1 MSFFDS
7 FVSCTAAGSGSQNWF
22 STFSPD
28 EKITCR
34 VYYKLSRS
42 TKECALLYSN
52 LLDSTYSDGSHSHA
66 NFVPGSWTIHLVRAG
81 LVRCC
86 GMDESAEPDV
96 FVPVT
101 FDRQGVKQVHPGEIF
116 CSDPFPFRADKGEY
130 MCVEMTFSGK
140 RVPCHTES
148 LLPAFRL
155 VNGAW
160 THSTEI
166 PFPSMV
172 GAKRTGETRLGFI
185 GDSITQGIGT
195 PDNSYTHVAARV
207 QEALGENCAVWNLG
221 LGFGRAHDA
230 ALDGGWL
237 YKARQNDAICVC
249 YGVNDLFQLGDAELL
264 KRDLTYIVRTL
275 KQSGLKVLI
284 QTVPPFDYAPEFRE
298 RWLSVN
304 EYIRNELSKEADALF
319 DNVPVLSRSENEPWR
334 TRYGSHP
341 NAEGNAAWAE
351 AILPAIKKL
360 LAAGV

>member
-1 MSFFDS
+1 MKFFDS

-22 STFSPD
+22 SAGGPD

-34 VYYKLSRS
+34 VYYKLSRG

-52 LLDSTYSDGSHSHA
+52 LIDSTYSDGSHSHA
-66 NFVPGSWTIHLVRAG
+66 NFVPGSWTVHALRAG
-81 LVRCC
+81 RVPSC
-86 GMDESAEPDV
+86 GTEKSAEPDM

-101 FDRQGVKQVHPGEIF
+101 FDGQGGKQVNPGELF
-116 CSDPFPFRADKGEY
+116 CSDPFPFPADKGEY
-130 MCVEMTFSGK
+130 MCVEMTFSG
-140 RVPCHTES
+140 RYVPCHTES
-148 LLPAFRL
+148 LLPAFRPE
-155 VNGAW
+155 NGRW
-160 THSTEI
+160 TRSTEI

-172 GAKRTGETRLGFI
+172 GTGRANETRVGFI

-195 PDNSYTHVAARV
+195 PDNSYTHVAAHV

-237 YKARQNDAICVC
+237 YKARQNDVMCVC
-249 YGVNDLFQLGDAELL
+249 YGVNDLFQLGDTELL

-284 QTVPPFDYAPEFRE
+284 QTVPPFDYAPEFRD

-304 EYIRNELSKEADALF
+304 EYIKNELVKQADAMF
-319 DNVPVLSRSENEPWR
+319 DNVPVLSRSENEPWLS
-334 TRYGSHP
+334 RYGSHP

-351 AILPAIKKL
+351 KLLPTLKKL
-360 LAAGV
+360 L

>member
-1 MSFFDS
+1 MKFFDS

-22 STFSPD
+22 GTDDP
-28 EKITCR
+28 EKRIACR
-34 VYYKLSRS
+34 VYYKLSRA
-42 TKECALLYSN
+42 TRECALLYSN
-52 LLDSTYSDGSHSHA
+52 LLDSTYADGSHSHA
-66 NFVPGSWTIHLVRAG
+66 NFVPGSWTIHSLSAG
-81 LVRCC
+81 KVTAC
-86 GMDESAEPDV
+86 GMEESAEPDE

-101 FDRQGVKQVHPGEIF
+101 FDGQGEKRVDPGEIF
-116 CSDPFPFRADKGEY
+116 ASDPFPFPAKKGEY

-237 YKARQNDAICVC
+237 YKARQNDAMVVC

-264 KRDLTYIVRTL
+264 KRDLTYIVRAL

-284 QTVPPFDYAPEFRE
+284 QTVPPFDYAPEFRD

-319 DNVPVLSRSENEPWR
+319 DNVPVLSRSESEPWLS
-334 TRYGSHP
+334 RYGAHP
-341 NAEGNAAWAE
+341 DAEGNAAWAE
-351 AILPAIKKL
+351 AILPVIKKL
-360 LAAGV
+360 LL

>member
-1 MSFFDS
+1 MEFLERYI
-7 FVSCTAAGSGSQNWF
+7 SCTAAGSGSQNWF
-22 STFSPD
+22 SAGGPD

-34 VYYKLSRS
+34 VYYKLSRG

-52 LLDSTYSDGSHSHA
+52 LIDSTYSDGSHSHA
-66 NFVPGSWTIHLVRAG
+66 NFVPGSWTVHALRAG
-81 LVRCC
+81 RVPSC
-86 GMDESAEPDV
+86 GTEKSAEPDM

-101 FDRQGVKQVHPGEIF
+101 FDGQGGKQVNPGELF
-116 CSDPFPFRADKGEY
+116 CSDPFPFPADKGEY
-130 MCVEMTFSGK
+130 MCVEMTFSGR

-155 VNGAW
+155 ENGRW
-160 THSTEI
+160 TRSTEI

-172 GAKRTGETRLGFI
+172 GTGRANETRVGFI

-195 PDNSYTHVAARV
+195 PDNSYTHVAAHV

-237 YKARQNDAICVC
+237 YKARQNDVMCVC

-284 QTVPPFDYAPEFRE
+284 QTVPPFDYAPEFRD

-304 EYIRNELSKEADALF
+304 EYIKNELVKQADAMF
-319 DNVPVLSRSENEPWR
+319 DNVPMLSRSENEPWLSC
-334 TRYGSHP
+334 YGSHP

-351 AILPAIKKL
+351 KLLPTLKKL
-360 LAAGV
+360 L